1 MKHVYQKHCDR
12 KWCTFVDEDV
22 LYISI
27 SSIRLLERNLVGGK
41 EGRGDRRTRESERD
55 VGVGGDGGCSVVD
68 PLSPSGSSHPIT
80 HEIFSGAR
88 GESGALLS
96 TDLFTEPV
104 VVSSVFS

>member
-1 MKHVYQKHCDR
+1 MVYFCRRGCIVHIDIVDPSCLKGILSEER
-12 KWCTFVDEDV
+12 KGGETGGRVSAREMC
-22 LYISI
+22 
-27 SSIRLLERNLVGGK
+27 VGG
-41 EGRGDRRTRESERD
+41 
-55 VGVGGDGGCSVVD
+55 GGDGGCSVVD

>member
-1 MKHVYQKHCDR
+1 MSIKNTVTVNGVLLSTRMY
-12 KWCTFVDEDV
+12 CTYRYRRSV
-22 LYISI
+22 
-27 SSIRLLERNLVGGK
+27 LLERNLVGGK
-41 EGRGDRRTRESERD
+41 EGRGDRRTRECERD